1 MGMTLTEK
9 ILAKAAGQE
18 EVHAGQFVV
27 AKVRTIGVMEALM
40 KNCLETF
47 GKLGIDKIPNPD
59 QVVMVYDHY
68 IPTPTVKYANDQKEA
83 RALAHQYGVKNLYD
97 VGRGGIMHQ
106 ILHEQGHIIPG
117 TLAIAAESHTPTSG
131 AVGAVV
137 VGVGMTETAMT
148 MATGDLW
155 LRVPATIKVNF
166 TGKLKPGISGK
177 DVILHLLGVLGF
189 EKKAVYRAVEFGGE
203 GVAQLPMDYRLT
215 ITNMCSDMGA
225 KNAIFPVDAITRE
238 YLKDSVKE
246 EYEDL
251 RSDDDAVYEEVYT
264 VDLGEIDYQIAC
276 PPDVDNTVALK
287 TLEKIPVDQA
297 FVGSC
302 TNGRMSDMREV
313 AAVVK
318 GRKVHP
324 NVRFLI
330 APASQAVLKQC
341 VKEGIVETFIDA
353 GIMLEAP
360 TCGPC
365 FGSQN
370 GLIGDGEVAITA
382 SNRNWVGR
390 MGSKLA
396 KVYLGSPAV
405 VAASAIAGY
414 ICAPEDLD

>member
-1 MGMTLTEK
+1 
-9 ILAKAAGQE
+9 
-18 EVHAGQFVV
+18 
-27 AKVRTIGVMEALM
+27 M
-40 KNCLETF
+40 KNCLDTF
-47 GKLGIDKIPNPD
+47 GKLGIDKIPDPE

-68 IPTPTVKYANDQKEA
+68 VPTPNVKYATDQKEA
-83 RALAHQYGVKNLYD
+83 RKLAHKYGVKYLYD
-97 VGRGGIMHQ
+97 IGRGGIMHQ

-155 LRVPATIKVNF
+155 LRVPSTIKVNF

-177 DVILHLLGVLGF
+177 DVVLYLMGIMGF
-189 EKKAVYRAVEFGGE
+189 EKKAVYRSVEFGGE
-203 GVAQLPMDYRLT
+203 GVKELPMDYRLT
-215 ITNMCSDMGA
+215 IANMCSDMGA
-225 KNAIFPVDAITRE
+225 KNAIFPVDKITDE
-238 YLKDSVKE
+238 YLKDRVRD
-246 EYEDL
+246 EYEAVTPDE
-251 RSDDDAVYEEVYT
+251 DAVYEEVID
-264 VDLGEIDYQIAC
+264 VDLGDVDYQIAC

-287 TLEKIPVDQA
+287 DLEKINVDQA

-302 TNGRMSDMREV
+302 TNGRMADMREV
-313 AAVVK
+313 AAILK
-318 GRKVHP
+318 GRKIHP

-330 APASQAVLKQC
+330 APASQAILKQC
-341 VKEGIVETFIDA
+341 IAEGIIDIFIDA
-353 GIMLEAP
+353 GVMLEAP

-365 FGSQN
+365 FGAQN

-390 MGSKLA
+390 MGSKMA

-405 VAASAIAGY
+405 VAASAVAGY
-414 ICAPEDLD
+414 ICAPEDLK